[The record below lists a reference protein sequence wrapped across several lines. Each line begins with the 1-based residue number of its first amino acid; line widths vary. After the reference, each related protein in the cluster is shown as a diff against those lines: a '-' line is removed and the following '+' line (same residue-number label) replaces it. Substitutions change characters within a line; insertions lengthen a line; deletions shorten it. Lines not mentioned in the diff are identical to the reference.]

1 MDRKAENSIVKFPIG
16 IEINSLLKNTRNFVG
31 NSTSARDDSYRNFLL
46 AILQSYWLEGSQIFY
61 LRDNRHKNCFQNNY
75 WNFPIPQ

>member
-46 AILQSYWLEGSQIFY
+46 AILQSY
-61 LRDNRHKNCFQNNY
+61 
-75 WNFPIPQ
+75 